1 MNDDHDP
8 AAPGAMTPAH
18 WAVPALNA
26 SDLAERINGLYAAT
40 WQIVRQSEAQ
50 LMEMLWELRHKHFRE
65 EDISPTET
73 RAPDQCFQAFVK
85 ARIPWLPPADAQR
98 MVDTW
103 DAARKDRGLLEFAR
117 AKPGEAM
124 RFFPVLAAAGGAD
137 AFPGDEDVAEILAM
151 PPKKRNKKLRELID
165 AADGD
170 GKRRPD
176 DEELIKSL
184 RAERDELA
192 AARQAGQDRDA
203 CFNALTKYLDKL
215 NELAADLRLKA
226 SVETSEFLAVYGPG
240 LKEHHPRLLQSRI
253 DSIRGIASAL
263 EADGAHL
270 LEQWLHFDLWDKQDA
285 DSGGGD

>member
-1 MNDDHDP
+1 
-8 AAPGAMTPAH
+8 MTPAH

-40 WQIVRQSEAQ
+40 WQIARQSEAQ
-50 LMEMLWELRHKHFRE
+50 IMEMLWELRHKHFTG
-65 EDISPTET
+65 EDAAPTDS
-73 RAPDQCFQAFVK
+73 RSPDQRFQAFVE

-103 DAARKDRGLLEFAR
+103 GAARKDRGLLEFAR

-137 AFPGDEDVAEILAM
+137 AFPGDKDVAEILAM
-151 PPKKRNKKLRELID
+151 PPRKRNKKLRELID
-165 AADGD
+165 AADSD
-170 GKRRPD
+170 GKRRPE

-192 AARQAGQDRDA
+192 AARRARQDRDA
-203 CFNALTKYLDKL
+203 CFNALTKYLDQL
-215 NELAADLRLKA
+215 NALAADFRIKA
-226 SVETSEFLAVYGPG
+226 TLETNEFLAAHGPS
-240 LKEHHPRLLQSRI
+240 LKKHCPKIIKSRI
-253 DSIRGIASAL
+253 DDIRGTVSATQ
-263 EADGAHL
+263 ADAEHL

-285 DSGGGD
+285 DGGGD

>member
-1 MNDDHDP
+1 
-8 AAPGAMTPAH
+8 MTPAL

-40 WQIVRQSEAQ
+40 WQIVHQSEAQ
-50 LMEMLWELRHKHFRE
+50 LMEMLWELRHKHFTG
-65 EDISPTET
+65 EDAAPTDS
-73 RAPDQCFQAFVK
+73 RAPDQRFQAFVE

-137 AFPGDEDVAEILAM
+137 AFPGDQDVAEILAM
-151 PPKKRNKKLRELID
+151 PPRKRNKKLRELID
-165 AADGD
+165 AADSD
-170 GKRRPD
+170 GKRRPE

-192 AARQAGQDRDA
+192 ATRQAGQNLDA
-203 CFNALTKYLDKL
+203 CFNALTKYLDQL
-215 NELAADLRLKA
+215 NALAADFRNKA
-226 SVETSEFLAVYGPG
+226 TLETREFLAAHGPG
-240 LKEHHPRLLQSRI
+240 LKKRHSRIFQSRI
-253 DSIRGIASAL
+253 DNIRGIASAL

-270 LEQWLHFDLWDKQDA
+270 LEQWLDFDLRHKAEAA
-285 DSGGGD
+285 DSGGDD

>member
-1 MNDDHDP
+1 MNDDH
-8 AAPGAMTPAH
+8 APDARRALTQAH
-18 WAVPALNA
+18 WAVPAVNA

-40 WQIVRQSEAQ
+40 WQIVHQSEAQ

-65 EDISPTET
+65 EDAPPTDS
-73 RAPDQCFQAFVK
+73 RSPDQRFQAFVQ
-85 ARIPWLPPADAQR
+85 ARIPWLPPEDAQK

-151 PPKKRNKKLRELID
+151 PPKKRNKELRELID
-165 AADGD
+165 AANGG
-170 GKRRPD
+170 GKRSPN

-192 AARQAGQDRDA
+192 ATRQAGQDLDA
-203 CFNALTKYLDKL
+203 CFNALTKYLDQL
-215 NELAADLRLKA
+215 NALAADFRVKA
-226 SVETSEFLAVYGPG
+226 SLETSEFLAVFGAS
-240 LKEHHPRLLQSRI
+240 LKKHHPRVFQSRI
-253 DSIRGIASAL
+253 DNIRAIASAL

-270 LEQWLHFDLWDKQDA
+270 LEQWLHFDLWDKKDA
-285 DSGGGD
+285 DGGGD